1 MELLDRLALT
11 GRRHE
16 RRRSVITGSPSL
28 DLHEILREY
37 DHKAILDAA
46 IWLNGKRAKHLTP
59 DPERKLKL
67 SLLDMLSE
75 LQPAEGSWYE
85 VFETAPTGDV
95 TKVRI
100 AVYTRAGKL
109 NGELRMLMGRRT
121 MDNYFLED
129 PVFESIKEAT
139 EPV

>member
-1 MELLDRLALT
+1 MELFDRLALT

-16 RRRSVITGSPSL
+16 RRRSVVTGSPRL
-28 DLHEILREY
+28 DLHEVLRVY
-37 DHKAILDAA
+37 DHKAILDVA
-46 IWLNGKRAKHLTP
+46 IWLHGKQAQHLRP

-85 VFETAPTGDV
+85 VFETAPTGDL

-100 AVYTRAGKL
+100 VAHSEEGKL
-109 NGELRMLMGRRT
+109 TGELRMLMGRRT

-129 PVFESIKEAT
+129 PVFESIRQAAKSE
-139 EPV
+139 